1 MNGRSY
7 HPRRRGGFTLIE
19 AMATITV
26 LSILGS
32 MASFLI
38 VDAVDGYVEAATS
51 SQLHAELA
59 IALDRLTREIRKIDN
74 DETAGPT
81 DPDIDS
87 VTQAGTEDAMTWTD
101 SDGDAYSLSKTGSNL
116 MLAVD
121 GEAAAVLL
129 SDVTAFAISVYNRDN
144 DAVVGDISGTD
155 CDPIRRVLLDV
166 TLSRQNVTESLRSK
180 VFIRST
186 MSGGG

>member
-1 MNGRSY
+1 MNGRVH

-19 AMATITV
+19 ALATITV
-26 LSILGS
+26 LSMLGS

-38 VDAVDGYVEAATS
+38 LDAVDGYVDAATS

-59 IALDRLTREIRKIDN
+59 IALDRVTREIRKIDN
-74 DETAGPT
+74 DDTAGPT
-81 DPDIDS
+81 DPDID
-87 VTQAGTEDAMTWTD
+87 TITRAGPNESMTWTD
-101 SDGDAYSLSKTGSNL
+101 SGGDAYSLGTTGTNL
-116 MLAVD
+116 KLAVD
-121 GEAAAVLL
+121 GGAEEVLL
-129 SDVTAFAISVYNRDN
+129 GDVTAFTITVYDRDDGVITGN
-144 DAVVGDISGTD
+144 LSGTG

-166 TLSRQNVTESLRSK
+166 TLSRHNVTESLRSK